1 MSAFLASVRDL
12 SEASVA
18 YRAGADWI
26 DLKEPSAGA
35 LGAVSPQTV
44 EQVVAWLRGREREV
58 SISATIGDCWDTL
71 SLMPIRVGRLA
82 AAGVGYAKIG
92 IYAAAPSIELLETI
106 AACCR
111 LGPRIIL
118 VCFAEAP
125 PGVQDIRAYANSGI
139 SGVMLDTAD
148 KGGPGLVD
156 LMSTEALAEF
166 IRAAHRRG
174 LICGLAG
181 SLKARN
187 IDQLSR
193 LGPDYLGFR
202 GALCRHARRESD
214 FSYAAALDVRRRID
228 AASMRDGGVP
238 AGCPAADV
246 LTTEGR

>member
-12 SEASVA
+12 GEAAVA

-35 LGAVSPQTV
+35 LGAVSPETV
-44 EQVVAWLRGREREV
+44 ARVVHWLGRQPREV
-58 SISATIGDCWDTL
+58 AVSATIGDCWETP
-71 SLMPIRVGRLA
+71 SSMPIRVARLEA
-82 AAGVGYAKIG
+82 AAVGYAKIG
-92 IYAAAPSIELLETI
+92 IYAAAPSVELLETI

-148 KGGPGLVD
+148 KGGPRLID

-166 IRAAHRRG
+166 VRAARRHR
-174 LICGLAG
+174 LLCGLAG
-181 SLKARN
+181 SLEARD
-187 IDQLSR
+187 IEPLFR
-193 LGPDYLGFR
+193 LRADYLGFR
-202 GALCRHARRESD
+202 GALCRHARRESE
-214 FSYAAALDVRRRID
+214 FSHTAALDVRRRID
-228 AASMRDGGVP
+228 AASRRAGGAP